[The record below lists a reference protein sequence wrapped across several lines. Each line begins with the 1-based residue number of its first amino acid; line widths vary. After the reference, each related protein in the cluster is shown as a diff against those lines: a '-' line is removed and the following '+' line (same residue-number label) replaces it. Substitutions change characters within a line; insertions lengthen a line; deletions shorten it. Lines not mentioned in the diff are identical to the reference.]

1 MELNSISENKELE
14 PLEIH
19 HIKPLS
25 IGGKHGGY
33 SNKSLLHKY
42 CHVRVHKIF
51 GKTQATKMPFRNF

>member
-1 MELNSISENKELE
+1 MELNSISENRELE

-42 CHVRVHKIF
+42 CHARVHKIF
-51 GKTQATKMPFRNF
+51 GKTQTTKMPFRKF